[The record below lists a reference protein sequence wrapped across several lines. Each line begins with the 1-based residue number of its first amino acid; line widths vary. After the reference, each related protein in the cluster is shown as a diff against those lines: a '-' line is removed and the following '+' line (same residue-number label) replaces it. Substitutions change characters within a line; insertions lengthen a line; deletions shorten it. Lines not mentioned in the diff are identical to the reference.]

1 MDDRVELLSEEEC
14 RRLLGLE
21 QVGRVA
27 VALGALPVIFPV
39 NYVVAGDEV
48 LFFTAEGTK
57 LQAATDNHIV
67 TFEVDHLDPV
77 TRSGWS
83 VLAIGP
89 ARERAEPAV
98 VAGAQDAGLHP
109 WAAGDRPHLVAI
121 TVEVVSGRRV
131 SAEPDWRDLAPAAP
145 NWVVGPHSP
154 IALLARRP
162 VRVEA
167 ACSLGTV
174 ADLMSTAG
182 VSSVL
187 VGNDQAIVTGTDVAR
202 ALRHGSTPE
211 TRVGA
216 VATIGLV
223 AVNEDATVVDGAA
236 VMLRHELRHLVVH
249 DHYGHVTGVVG
260 LHDLVRVLLDAM
272 DPAVWVMLR
281 SALAPSSVDLSLLQ

>member
-1 MDDRVELLSEEEC
+1 
-14 RRLLGLE
+14 
-21 QVGRVA
+21 VA

-57 LQAATDNHIV
+57 LQAATDNHLV
-67 TFEVDHLDPV
+67 TFEVDHVDPV
-77 TRSGWS
+77 ARSGWS
-83 VLAIGP
+83 VVAVGP
-89 ARERAEPAV
+89 SRERTEPAV
-98 VAGAQDAGLHP
+98 IAGARDAGLHP
-109 WAAGDRPHLVAI
+109 WAAGDRAHLVAI
-121 TVEVVSGRRV
+121 TVEVVSGRRI
-131 SAEPDWRDLAPAAP
+131 SADGDWREIVTAVPS
-145 NWVVGPHSP
+145 WVVGPHSP

-162 VRVEA
+162 VRVDA

-187 VGNDQAIVTGTDVAR
+187 VGDDQAIVTGTDVAR
-202 ALRHGSTPE
+202 ALRHGASPE

-223 AVNEDATVVDGAA
+223 AVNEEATVVDGAA

-281 SALAPSSVDLSLLQ
+281 SALAPSPLDLPTLR